1 MRRKGGIPTYHKY
14 KEILKVGLQG
24 GYYHEADYKLY
35 QTRADCTISCAVFYW
50 NVAEECGDSE
60 R

>member
-1 MRRKGGIPTYHKY
+1 MHKY